1 ISHSTLSLLRSR
13 QRTYRPK
20 ANCHR
25 PQCERQVNDA
35 SGRGGVA
42 MAGQMA
48 AGGGAD
54 TVTAMTS
61 WGITHPTSAS
71 TTGRP
76 AGFRLPGGSRCGRS
90 HSRAPEITSAATARA
105 AAPTAAAFPDW
116 RVSPNIHVSPDVYE
130 IENQAIARAGHV
142 RAALRALA
150 PWDGRVLVDL
160 GCGTGFWLPAYLS
173 EPGRAHRVIGVE
185 PDPVLLQRA
194 AARVAGLEDVSVVA
208 GSAEH
213 IPLPDRSADVVH
225 AMFAYF
231 LSPGG
236 DAGLAEVLRVLRPG
250 GSLVVVDNDY
260 RWGQFAGLLAAA
272 ATTPPSRKAAEID
285 AWWRD

>member
-1 ISHSTLSLLRSR
+1 M
-13 QRTYRPK
+13 
-20 ANCHR
+20 
-25 PQCERQVNDA
+25 EVDA
-35 SGRGGVA
+35 RG
-42 MAGQMA
+42 
-48 AGGGAD
+48 
-54 TVTAMTS
+54 
-61 WGITHPTSAS
+61 
-71 TTGRP
+71 
-76 AGFRLPGGSRCGRS
+76 
-90 HSRAPEITSAATARA
+90 

-285 AWWRD
+285 AWWRDRGATRHEVRSEWRFAGREDLEAVLSIEFPAEVAGDWLAANPATTGLTYGYVLFRVIRPAR